1 VRYLLDTHILLWAR
15 SAPDKLSDEVLA
27 VLKSAD
33 NDLHVSMATLWECA
47 IKSAMGKLDIP
58 ESFHRIVADSYRTLD
73 IEVAH
78 LEAHTNLPLH
88 HRDPFDRMLI
98 AQAQSHDL
106 IVLTQDSI
114 FARYDVRILMNQK
127 PDYA

>member
-1 VRYLLDTHILLWAR
+1 LRYLLDTHILLWAR
-15 SAPDKLSDEVLA
+15 SAPDRLSDGLLA
-27 VLKSAD
+27 ILKSAD
-33 NDLHVSMATLWECA
+33 HDLHVSVATLWECA
-47 IKSAMGKLDIP
+47 IKSAIGKLDIP
-58 ESFHRIVADSYRTLD
+58 SGFHRIVAGSYRTLG

-78 LEAHTNLPLH
+78 LEALANLPLH

-114 FARYDVRILMNQK
+114 FARYDVQVLLN
-127 PDYA
+127 